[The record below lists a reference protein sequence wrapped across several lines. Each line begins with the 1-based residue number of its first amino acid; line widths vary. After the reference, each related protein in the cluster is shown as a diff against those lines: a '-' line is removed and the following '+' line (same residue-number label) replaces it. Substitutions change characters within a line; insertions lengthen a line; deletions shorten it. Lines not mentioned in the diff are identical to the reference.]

1 MRGLGGLVRDMGIS
15 STNLIDAL
23 HTKNKGGI
31 SPFYYVFF

>member
-1 MRGLGGLVRDMGIS
+1 MRGLGGLVRDMGNS

-23 HTKNKGGI
+23 DTKNKGRI